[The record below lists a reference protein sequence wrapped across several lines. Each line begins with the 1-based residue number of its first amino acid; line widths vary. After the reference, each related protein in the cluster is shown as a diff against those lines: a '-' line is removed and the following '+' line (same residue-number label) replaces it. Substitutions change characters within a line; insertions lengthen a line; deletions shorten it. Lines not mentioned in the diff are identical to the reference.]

1 MAAAEVRA
9 VWQRTANRC
18 FVQEDAKRAPKL
30 ACCQPSCATPK
41 LDDAE
46 PTNAAHESVNAAVN
60 VMHFNRKSSFANLS
74 PDSRWW
80 LQMQTDYG
88 HQKSTLHQQSRAL
101 DDEPEMLKASDEDEV
116 YEDVT
121 CFGDEEYD
129 SFYHLDYDL
138 QVDMMKQASED
149 KMLGRPSEKSQAF
162 AQLMDMTGKHETT
175 EIDSVGCSVSK
186 QMDEFN
192 LGLDC
197 SWTDVD
203 KSEPWW
209 QTTDRDELAS
219 FVLMRSL
226 NHIENCDLPPPQRKY
241 VRRHPCSSIGDEKIR
256 TSCANWETK
265 SCGLSNLTTHAQ
277 GSLGSQLM
285 HEKQQTS
292 ANEKVSHCA
301 SENSSSHTTM
311 HKDTTQE
318 QQAFGG
324 DPSKAQL
331 MEALCHSQT
340 RAREAEAAARQA
352 YAEKE
357 QVVRLIFKQASQL
370 FAYKQWFRLLQLE
383 TLLTQIKNKDQP
395 LSTLLPMALPWMTCE
410 GRNLRRRRQKWP
422 KTRREMPSKE
432 NITTYAVAF
441 ALGLSIVGAGLLL
454 GCCVGWMLPHL

>member
-30 ACCQPSCATPK
+30 ACCQPSCASSK
-41 LDDAE
+41 LADAE
-46 PTNAAHESVNAAVN
+46 PANVADDSANAAVN
-60 VMHFNRKSSFANLS
+60 VMPFNRKSSFSHQS

-80 LQMQTDYG
+80 LQMQTNYG
-88 HQKSTLHQQSRAL
+88 HQKSTLHQQSSAL
-101 DDEPEMLKASDEDEV
+101 DDEPEMLKTSDEDEIC
-116 YEDVT
+116 EDFS

-129 SFYHLDYDL
+129 SFYHVDYDSR
-138 QVDMMKQASED
+138 VDMMKKATKDE
-149 KMLGRPSEKSQAF
+149 MLEGSGEKSQPF
-162 AQLMDMTGKHETT
+162 VQLMDMTGKHEAM

-192 LGLDC
+192 LDS
-197 SWTDVD
+197 SWTEGD
-203 KSEPWW
+203 KAEPWW

-226 NHIENCDLPPPQRKY
+226 DNIENCDLPPPRRKY
-241 VRRHPCSSIGDEKIR
+241 VRRHPCDSIGDEKTR
-256 TSCANWETK
+256 TSCVNWETK

-277 GSLGSQLM
+277 ESLDSRLVHGKQGASAD
-285 HEKQQTS
+285 EKFS
-292 ANEKVSHCA
+292 RCA
-301 SENSSSHTTM
+301 SENPSSYTTV
-311 HKDTTQE
+311 HKDTTEE
-318 QQAFGG
+318 QQAFEG
-324 DPSKAQL
+324 DPGKAQL

-340 RAREAEAAARQA
+340 RAREAEGAAKQA

-383 TLLTQIKNKDQP
+383 TLLAQIKNKDQP
-395 LSTLLPMALPWMTCE
+395 LSTLLPAALPWITCE
-410 GRNLRRRRQKWP
+410 GRKLRKRRQKLL
-422 KTRREMPSKE
+422 KTKRQRPTSESV
-432 NITTYAVAF
+432 TTYAVAF

-454 GCCVGWMLPHL
+454 GCCAGWMLPHL